1 MESVAI
7 EINLILNGDDIFFCL
22 GFYFSSNLVLRMS
35 SYYHMGVIKR
45 DKTIFHPGN
54 LMFFNPSTH
63 ELMLKCCML
72 FSKSRQM

>member
-45 DKTIFHPGN
+45 DKTIFHPG
-54 LMFFNPSTH
+54 S
-63 ELMLKCCML
+63 
-72 FSKSRQM
+72 